1 MKGNYMD
8 NIQQIEEIKKYYRYL
23 NRTVGRKIDL
33 EFAAQ
38 VWIRKYARLW
48 RMKHLPMRIAS

>member
-1 MKGNYMD
+1 MD